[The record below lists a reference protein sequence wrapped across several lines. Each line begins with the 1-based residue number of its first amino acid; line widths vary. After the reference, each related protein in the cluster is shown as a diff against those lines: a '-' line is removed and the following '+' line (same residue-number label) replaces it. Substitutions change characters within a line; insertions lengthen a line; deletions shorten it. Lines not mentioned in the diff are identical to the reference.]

1 MSINHPRLK
10 DQIDAANSFS
20 SYLMF
25 KYIVLTS
32 TNMPLDFFVPK
43 KKTFVDLITEYS
55 ELFFQLRER
64 RMYS

>member
-1 MSINHPRLK
+1 MSINHHKLK
-10 DQIDAANSFS
+10 DQIAANKFFT

-25 KYIVLTS
+25 KDIVLTS